1 MSGLIV
7 NDNLSSM
14 RAQENMANNQKA
26 LEKSIQRLSSGY
38 RVNSPADD
46 PAGYAISQRMGGQ
59 INSYSAATHNTEDGN
74 NLLNTASGALKTEN
88 DILLKMRQLAV
99 EASNGTYSGKDLK
112 VLHQEYENLK
122 KEITR
127 ISEVTDFNG
136 MKLLNGTHKKFLFQ
150 VGIGTEH
157 ADRLGVSI
165 GDTSAKALEL
175 QGSSLL
181 NRKEA
186 QNSVKKLDSALDKL
200 SSIQGNVGAIQNRM
214 DWTLKNIETAKTN
227 VSASRAGI
235 RDINFAEATAAY
247 TKQQIL
253 ARSSSAMLSQAN
265 SAPKNVLNLLG

>member
-59 INSYSAATHNTEDGN
+59 INSYSAATHNIEDGN

-99 EASNGTYSGKDLK
+99 EASNGTYSEKDLK

-165 GDTSAKALEL
+165 GDTSAKALGL